1 MCSTM
6 QTLHC
11 PNDPPSCSAHCA
23 EMANIP
29 VCTAEM
35 AAFIACVARQEPSA
49 SHCNEDG
56 EAEIRDGFCD
66 TEQERVAA
74 CLEKAG

>member
-6 QTLHC
+6 QALRC
-11 PNDPPSCSAHCA
+11 PNDPPNCAAHCA
-23 EMANIP
+23 EMANVP
-29 VCTAEM
+29 VCKAEM
-35 AAFIACVARQEPSA
+35 GAFIACVARQEPSA
-49 SHCNEDG
+49 SRCNEDG

-66 TEQERVAA
+66 KEQELVAQ